1 MSSEI
6 VVVKSYKQGWGV
18 VEFFKETQ
26 KHPEISQ
33 NFLIARLNTESIKDI
48 LREYI
53 VENGISSLFHFT
65 LTCDAVTHPGI
76 HVDDIEKIILGF
88 VSKLNGVE
96 DLYIIDPYFYSDEPQ
111 CVALFGKM
119 IAALSK
125 NLKTIT
131 FFTNGKT
138 ARKKDAMHA
147 VLSQLVPLVTVG
159 DVKTDKFHDRY
170 WIDAAKHI
178 GIVMG
183 TSLNGIGKKIA
194 LVDNLSHYDAEEIAQ
209 LAYPLVK
216 P

>member
-6 VVVKSYKQGWGV
+6 VVVKSYRQGWGV

-26 KHPEISQ
+26 KHAEISQ
-33 NFLIARLNTESIKDI
+33 NFLIARLNTENIKDI

-53 VENGISSLFHFT
+53 IENGISSLFHFT
-65 LTCDAVTHPGI
+65 ITCDAVTHPGI
-76 HVDDIEKIILGF
+76 HVDDIEKIVLGF
-88 VSKLNGVE
+88 IDKLNGVE
-96 DLYIIDPYFYSDEPQ
+96 DLYIIDPYFYSDDPQ

-119 IAALSK
+119 ISALSK

-138 ARKKDAMHA
+138 TNKKAAMHDL
-147 VLSQLVPLVTVG
+147 LSQLVPHVTVS
-159 DVKTDKFHDRY
+159 DVKTHIFHDRY
-170 WIDAAKHI
+170 WIDAIRNI

-194 LVDNLSHYDAEEIAQ
+194 LVDNLSHHDAKEIAQ